1 MCRLSGHYMP
11 RLMTIAAKRLS
22 PLTQSPPLT
31 QLQPNIASHTAK
43 HADNDDNNRTFSHL
57 QLKAGRFKICGEW
70 VRCQGGK
77 SCCIICPLG
86 ALCIAP
92 YKKISSGAL
101 RVRFVSRST
110 SFRDFFFF
118 FVSFLSYFVRFIWY
132 IYFVFLFFFFCLRLY
147 CLLFSCL
154 DCNLILIY
162 VLYYAHLHKL

>member
-1 MCRLSGHYMP
+1 MAFMCRLSGHYMP

-22 PLTQSPPLT
+22 PLSQSPPQT

-118 FVSFLSYFVRFIWY
+118 FSVFCHILCALYDIFILCFSSSFSAYDCIV
-132 IYFVFLFFFFCLRLY
+132 Y
-147 CLLFSCL
+147 CS
-154 DCNLILIY
+154 
-162 VLYYAHLHKL
+162 AA

>member
-1 MCRLSGHYMP
+1 MAFMCRLSGHYMP

-22 PLTQSPPLT
+22 LLSQSPPQT

-70 VRCQGGK
+70 VGCQGGK

-118 FVSFLSYFVRFIWY
+118 FCQFFVIFCALYMIYLFCVSL
-132 IYFVFLFFFFCLRLY
+132 
-147 CLLFSCL
+147 LLFL
-154 DCNLILIY
+154 LKI
-162 VLYYAHLHKL
+162 VLFIVQLPRL